1 MKLLTVLLLVALPL
15 YCSAGSGCQILED
28 TIVELLD
35 RNVSTSDIK
44 SGLAEFLVGSN
55 SSEAIDEFRQCF
67 LNQSDETL
75 KNIGLMMQIIYNSP
89 WCALF

>member
-28 TIVELLD
+28 TIAKLLN
-35 RNVSTSDIK
+35 RNVSMSDIK
-44 SGLAEFLVGSN
+44 SGLTEFLVGSN
-55 SSEAIDEFRQCF
+55 SSKSIDEFRQCF

-75 KNIGLMMQIIYNSP
+75 KNIELMMQIIYNSP